1 MTHSLNPGG
10 GAIPRGTLREFA
22 GAPACVG
29 GHGIWV
35 SGPAGP
41 ERRVGQD
48 KARVHGLIETLD
60 ATSTFVVHST
70 PLFPLYSAPAGCA
83 VSRITPGFISTFVV
97 HSTPE
102 STP

>member
-1 MTHSLNPGG
+1 MTRSLNPGG
-10 GAIPRGTLREFA
+10 GGIPCGILPAAGLLGACPVGRSIRG
-22 GAPACVG
+22 
-29 GHGIWV
+29 